1 MEFDFVV
8 VGAGSSGAV
17 VAARLS
23 EDPKVR
29 VALLEAGGEPPAHG
43 DMPAAVARMQNV
55 AETDWMF
62 LGDPGGAGRGLV
74 EQKMMVPRGKM
85 LGGSSGLNYMAYVR
99 GHPGDFDAWA
109 AQGATGWSYA
119 DVLPYFKKSE
129 GFVPSDDV
137 VFDREAHGTNGPLSV
152 SIRQPVLRGA
162 REFVEAAGAAGIPK
176 GDYNGRER
184 GGAMGV
190 ASLFQTTTRDG
201 RRCSTYHAFLQRAM
215 ERDNLTVITH
225 AHARRILISGTR
237 ATGVVYSGLSGEE
250 NTAHANKEIILCAG
264 AIGSPHLLQLSG
276 VGPAGAL
283 KAAGVPVILDQPAV
297 GQNLKDH
304 LHVPLFFEAPGIGE
318 TMFEIA
324 MALGPDALRAPAGPL
339 PADPTEDEG
348 LPEELQS
355 LKAEAERQLKAWAS
369 TGKGIPAS
377 SLYDATAFY
386 STGLGDEHTHDA
398 QIAFLTCGYTPEIWK
413 HVFRVRPDHYFKDP
427 VATLDPQ
434 KGFVVLL
441 PNLIQ
446 PRSSGSV
453 VLASADPAAAPRIAL
468 NYYDDPHDLAVMV
481 SAMRR
486 SLEIAEAWP
495 GDGLGAWI
503 VPSAL
508 AEQHGYAVGTQP
520 SDELLED
527 IARHYSLTV
536 YHEATTCRIGSVVD
550 PRLRVQGLDGL
561 RVADASIMPMVV
573 SGNTNA
579 ACVMIGE
586 KAAELIAVD
595 HNVKLEQMARR

>member
-1 MEFDFVV
+1 MKFDFVV
-8 VGAGSSGAV
+8 VGAGSAGAV

-23 EDPKVR
+23 EDPKIR
-29 VALLEAGGEPPAHG
+29 VALLEAGGEPPPHG

-55 AETDWMF
+55 EETDWML

-74 EQKMMVPRGKM
+74 DQKMMVPRGKM

-109 AQGATGWSYA
+109 AEGATGWGYT

-129 GFVPSDDV
+129 GFVSSGHA
-137 VFDREAHGTNGPLSV
+137 VFDRDAHNTEGPLGV
-152 SIRQPVLRGA
+152 SIREPVLRGA
-162 REFVEAAGAAGIPK
+162 REFVEAASAAGIPK

-184 GGAMGV
+184 GDPEGV
-190 ASLFQTTTRDG
+190 ASLFQTTTREG
-201 RRCSTYHAFLQRAM
+201 RRCSTYHAFLKPAM
-215 ERDNLTVITH
+215 KRENLMVITH
-225 AHARRILISGTR
+225 AHAHRVLFEERR
-237 ATGVVYSGLSGEE
+237 ATGVVYSTLNGEE
-250 NTAHANKEIILCAG
+250 KTAWAAVEVILCAG

-276 VGPAGAL
+276 VGPASSL
-283 KAAGVPVILDQPAV
+283 EAAGVPVVLDQPAV

-318 TMFEIA
+318 TMFDIA

-339 PADPTEDEG
+339 PADPTDDER
-348 LPEELQS
+348 LPAELQS
-355 LKAEAERQLKAWAS
+355 LKAEAERQLRVWAT

-413 HVFRVRPDHYFKDP
+413 HVFRIRPDHYFKDP
-427 VATLDPQ
+427 IATLDPQ

-453 VLASADPAAAPRIAL
+453 TLASAEPTAAPRIAL

-503 VPSAL
+503 APEIL
-508 AEQHGYAVGTQP
+508 AEQHGYTAGTSP
-520 SDELLED
+520 SDEFLED

-561 RVADASIMPMVV
+561 RVADASVMPMVV

-579 ACVMIGE
+579 ACIMIGE

-595 HNVKLEQMARR
+595 HDLKLEQMVL